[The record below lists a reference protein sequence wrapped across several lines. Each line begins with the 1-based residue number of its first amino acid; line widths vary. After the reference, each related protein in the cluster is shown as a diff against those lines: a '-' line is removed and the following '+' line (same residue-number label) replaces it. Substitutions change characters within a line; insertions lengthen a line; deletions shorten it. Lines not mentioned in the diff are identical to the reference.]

1 MARQANAVMKKQV
14 LWRYPSNTP
23 SNRPGAAR
31 KIKEN
36 NKEQSMNPMYI
47 TFGIYLVAVLLI
59 GLAAYFSTRN
69 FDDYILGGR
78 SLGPFVT
85 AMSAGASDM
94 SGWLLMGLP
103 GAVYLSGLSKSWI
116 AIGLIIGA
124 YLNWLLVAGRLRVHT
139 EYNNNALTL
148 PDYFHHRFGA
158 HGQAMKVI
166 SAFIILFFFTIYCA
180 SGIVA
185 GARLF
190 QSLFTG
196 MSYTSAMWLGAGATI
211 AYTFIGG
218 FLAVSWTDTVQA
230 TLMIFALLLTPVV
243 VYLGAGGADEVSA
256 IIQAAAATSGKEY
269 GSLLHGTTFIGIIST
284 AAWGLGY
291 FGQPHILARFMAA
304 ESVKSLVGA
313 RRIGMTWMILCLGGA
328 VAVGYFGIAYFG
340 AHPEQAATMQG
351 NHERVF
357 IALSTLLFNPWI
369 AGVILSAIL
378 AAVMSTLSC
387 QLLVCSSAITED
399 FYKGFLRPNAPQKE
413 LVWIGR
419 IMVLAVAVIAI
430 LIAADPE
437 SKVLQLVEFAWAG
450 FGAAFGPIVIL
461 SLFWK
466 RMTANGAL
474 AGMIAG
480 AAVVVLWVQVVN
492 PALANAGMAT
502 LYEII
507 PGFIACGLT
516 AAAVS
521 LIGKAPAEEIC
532 QRFEKADADYRA
544 AK

>member
-1 MARQANAVMKKQV
+1 
-14 LWRYPSNTP
+14 
-23 SNRPGAAR
+23 
-31 KIKEN
+31 
-36 NKEQSMNPMYI
+36 MNPMYI

-158 HGQAMKVI
+158 QGQAMKVI

-190 QSLFTG
+190 QSLFTDL
-196 MSYTSAMWLGAGATI
+196 SYTSAMWLGAGATI

-230 TLMIFALLLTPVV
+230 TLMIFALLLTPVM

-256 IIQAAAATSGKEY
+256 IIQTAAAASGKEY
-269 GSLLHGTTFIGIIST
+269 SSLLHGTTFIGIIST

-313 RRIGMTWMILCLGGA
+313 RRIGMTWMILCLAGA

-340 AHPEQAATMQG
+340 AHPEQAAAMQG
-351 NHERVF
+351 NYERVF

-430 LIAADPE
+430 LIAADPD

-516 AAAVS
+516 AVAVS
-521 LIGKAPAEEIC
+521 LVGKAPSEEIC
-532 QRFEKADADYRA
+532 QRFEKADADYHA